1 MSKIVSESA
10 RLAEFMAK
18 YDPEIAKQAR
28 AALVKMR
35 KLVPGAVELVYDNY
49 NTLAIGFAP
58 GERASEVVFSI
69 ALYPKWV
76 TLFFMQGQGLK
87 DPEKRLAGSGA
98 RVRSVRLEQGAAT
111 LEEPAV
117 RELIAQAMERAKVP
131 IDAKARRRMVI
142 KSVSAKQ
149 RPRRP

>member
-1 MSKIVSESA
+1 M
-10 RLAEFMAK
+10 
-18 YDPEIAKQAR
+18 
-28 AALVKMR
+28 
-35 KLVPGAVELVYDNY
+35 
-49 NTLAIGFAP
+49 
-58 GERASEVVFSI
+58 VFSI

-131 IDAKARRRMVI
+131 IDAKAKRRMVI

>member
-1 MSKIVSESA
+1 
-10 RLAEFMAK
+10 MAK

-131 IDAKARRRMVI
+131 IDAKAKRRMVI